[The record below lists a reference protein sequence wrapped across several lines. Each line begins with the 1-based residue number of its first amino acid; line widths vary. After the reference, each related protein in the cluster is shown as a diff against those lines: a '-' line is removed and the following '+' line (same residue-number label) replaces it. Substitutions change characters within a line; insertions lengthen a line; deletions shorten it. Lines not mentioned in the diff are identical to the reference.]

1 MKKILILIVSTT
13 LLSACSIVDQQTHD
27 MYNRLPDATV
37 NVDMTSLTKTEA
49 DLPVDVYIH
58 LDEVPVS
65 DADVSIRIWN
75 IRESDATASSTELTY
90 SEDGRYTAD
99 VSIAEDGLYLLETN
113 VTHPNVDAHPV
124 HYFTLGEIDMFE
136 SMLLEDLVDDDEVDI
151 PGHH

>member
-1 MKKILILIVSTT
+1 MKKILALIFSTS
-13 LLSACSIVDQQTHD
+13 LLSACNLVGVQTHD
-27 MYNRLPDATV
+27 MYNNLPDAAV
-37 NVDMTSLTKTEA
+37 SVDMTSLTEKES
-49 DLPVDVYIH
+49 DLPVDVYVY

-75 IRESDATASSTELTY
+75 IRESDETASSTDLTY

-99 VSIAEDGLYLLETN
+99 VNIAEDGLYLLETN
-113 VTHPNVDAHPV
+113 VTHPNLDAHPV

-136 SMLLEDLVDDDEVDI
+136 SMLLEDLVDDDEIDI